1 MRESWPSR
9 RAAASSGAARRAS
22 LAPEMV
28 RRASSAPGMGVDP
41 LAGLVAGLA
50 ARRCASECV
59 AGLWSAVADAASK
72 SIDAAV
78 LPSGVGIFSS
88 ASGRVIDHNEDCY
101 SESKISTK
109 LSCPE
114 TAVVERRRGVREALR
129 TRETVKKATNCS
141 AIEHQKADSPA
152 NFSALAPF
160 LAEPLRYDT

>member
-1 MRESWPSR
+1 MGSGQGYGGVSIAVLGALQRPHDVHERVVGPRRHQLQLDLARARDDVRDVKAELVRAGAVLLPRQPSTFCMRESWPSR

-88 ASGRVIDHNEDCY
+88 VSGRVIDH
-101 SESKISTK
+101 K
-109 LSCPE
+109 L
-114 TAVVERRRGVREALR
+114 
-129 TRETVKKATNCS
+129 
-141 AIEHQKADSPA
+141 
-152 NFSALAPF
+152 
-160 LAEPLRYDT
+160 